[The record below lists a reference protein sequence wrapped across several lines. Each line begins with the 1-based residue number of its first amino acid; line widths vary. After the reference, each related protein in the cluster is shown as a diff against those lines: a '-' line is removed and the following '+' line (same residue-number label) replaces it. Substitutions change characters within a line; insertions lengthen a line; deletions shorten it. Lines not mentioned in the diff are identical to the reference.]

1 MSDIISNPNGNRKK
15 GKSDTKI
22 GLGKDTEYLEKYLEG
37 TYCPKNMKVIPMGYQ
52 KFGP

>member
-1 MSDIISNPNGNRKK
+1 LWVSDIISNPNGNRKK
-15 GKSDTKI
+15 GKSDT
-22 GLGKDTEYLEKYLEG
+22 KYLEG